1 MIDQILL
8 SQTIVQLEDYAIK
21 IYLWLSII
29 LTLISFFLGTFI
41 LQIGHFLSTSVVS
54 AERFVKKK
62 SRNGSF
68 KFSYSYQFY

>member
-8 SQTIVQLEDYAIK
+8 SQTVVQLEDYDIK

-41 LQIGHFLSTSVVS
+41 L
-54 AERFVKKK
+54 
-62 SRNGSF
+62 
-68 KFSYSYQFY
+68 

>member
-8 SQTIVQLEDYAIK
+8 SQTMVQLEDYDIK

-41 LQIGHFLSTSVVS
+41 L
-54 AERFVKKK
+54 
-62 SRNGSF
+62 
-68 KFSYSYQFY
+68 

>member
-8 SQTIVQLEDYAIK
+8 SQTMVQLEDYAIK

-41 LQIGHFLSTSVVS
+41 LQIGHF
-54 AERFVKKK
+54 
-62 SRNGSF
+62 
-68 KFSYSYQFY
+68 

>member
-8 SQTIVQLEDYAIK
+8 SQTLVQLEDYTIK

-41 LQIGHFLSTSVVS
+41 L
-54 AERFVKKK
+54 
-62 SRNGSF
+62 
-68 KFSYSYQFY
+68 